1 MGQGLGEVQWGWIC
15 ALSTSGPGEAR
26 PGFMQISCEE
36 AEDWLAWVGAG
47 RAVGSGPTGARGGTG
62 AVQARP
68 LDHRPVLSQ
77 LLPGDAS
84 ALGSAGPGLPA
95 TWLR

>member
-1 MGQGLGEVQWGWIC
+1 MGLREVQWGWIC
-15 ALSTSGPGEAR
+15 ALSTSVPGSRA
-26 PGFMQISCEE
+26 GFMQIPCEE
-36 AEDWLAWVGAG
+36 AEDWLAWGGAG
-47 RAVGSGPTGARGGTG
+47 SALGSGPTGARVGTG

-68 LDHRPVLSQ
+68 LDHLPVLPQ